1 MKLFILTL
9 FFITIFFKTTFSF
22 DLENL
27 SEVTEDLEKA
37 QKELK
42 AVTKS
47 DNNISQTIDK
57 AVLPIIPVL
66 P

>member
-9 FFITIFFKTTFSF
+9 LFITIFFKTTFSF

-42 AVTKS
+42 
-47 DNNISQTIDK
+47 N
-57 AVLPIIPVL
+57 VLKVITLYHKQLITQF
-66 P
+66 